1 MTEGPQ
7 PETDA
12 PEPRPDAAFPP
23 PPQGP
28 VLRYTPGQ
36 PPAAEAGRLSGGTQQ
51 AWSTPAAVPQ
61 PPAGVPQPPA
71 GVPQPPA
78 AGVPQPGFAPA
89 QQPGG
94 PQQWAGQPGQP
105 KPAAEGNA
113 TPAVLALVLGV
124 LGLVVPFLP
133 LPLDDVRAWIAFP
146 FAVVGLALGIAGCM
160 GRRPM
165 KALAVIGIVFAA
177 LALLA
182 GVIMVGNRVAD
193 AHAAPVAQVLTR

>member
-71 GVPQPPA
+71 

-89 QQPGG
+89 QQPSG

-182 GVIMVGNRVAD
+182 GVIMVGNRVASD